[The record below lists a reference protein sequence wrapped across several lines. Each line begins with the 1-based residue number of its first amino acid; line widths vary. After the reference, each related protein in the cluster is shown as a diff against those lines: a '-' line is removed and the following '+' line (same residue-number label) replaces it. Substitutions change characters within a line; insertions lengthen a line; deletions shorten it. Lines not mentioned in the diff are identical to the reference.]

1 MHNKQRLYFGYI
13 ALIPAIIVF
22 AVFIAYPVMNT
33 IYLSFCNYRTQT
45 ITQGP
50 QFVAFANYVQM
61 FKDEQMWKSLKF
73 TIMFTIIAVI
83 IESVLGMLCALIM
96 NKQQRGRSLVSAMI
110 LIPWCIP
117 TVVSGL
123 MWSYIFAESYGILN
137 YLLQV
142 IGITS
147 QPIRWLTDSNYAFLS
162 ILISDVWKTVP
173 YMSLLMLSALKTVD
187 SSYLEAAQIDGANK
201 IQSFFKISLP
211 CMKPI
216 IIVAVMFRT
225 IQSFRI
231 YDLIRVL
238 TNGGPQGKTT
248 SLTIYTITQYTT
260 FGNMGYGAALAVLTF
275 IISLIIAVFFQD
287 GVKSKLEV

>member
-1 MHNKQRLYFGYI
+1 MHNKQRLVFGYL
-13 ALIPAIIVF
+13 ALIPAVIVF
-22 AVFIAYPVMNT
+22 AVFIVYPVFNT
-33 IYLSFCNYRTQT
+33 FYLSFCSYRTQT
-45 ITQGP
+45 IRQGAR
-50 QFVAFANYVQM
+50 FIGFANYVQM
-61 FKDEQMWKSLKF
+61 FGDDKMWTALKF
-73 TIMFTIIAVI
+73 TVLFTVI
-83 IESVLGMLCALIM
+83 SVVLESVLGMLCALIM
-96 NKQQRGRSLVSAMI
+96 NRQGKTRGLVCAMI

-123 MWSYIFAESYGILN
+123 MWNYIFAESYGVLN

-142 IGITS
+142 MGLSS
-147 QPIRWLTDSNYAFLS
+147 QPVRWLTDSRYAFLS

-201 IQSFFKISLP
+201 VQSFFKISMP

-260 FGNMGYGAALAVLTF
+260 YGNMGYGAALAVLTF
-275 IISLIIAVFFQD
+275 IISMIIAVCFQD

>member
-1 MHNKQRLYFGYI
+1 MHNRQRLIFGYL

-22 AVFIAYPVMNT
+22 AVFIVYPVCNT
-33 IYLSFCNYRTQT
+33 FYLSFFNYRTQT
-45 ITQGP
+45 IRQGA
-50 QFVAFANYVQM
+50 QFIGFANYAQM
-61 FKDEQMWKSLKF
+61 VGDDKMWTALQF
-73 TIMFTIIAVI
+73 TVLFTIISVVL
-83 IESVLGMLCALIM
+83 ESVLGMLCALIM
-96 NKQQRGRSLVSAMI
+96 NRQGKTRGLVCAMI

-137 YLLQV
+137 YLLQTL
-142 IGITS
+142 GLAC
-147 QPIRWLTDSNYAFLS
+147 QPVRWLTDSRYAFLS

-187 SSYLEAAQIDGANK
+187 ASYLEAASIDGANK
-201 IQSFFKISLP
+201 AQTFLRISMP

-248 SLTIYTITQYTT
+248 SLTIYTITQYTSY
-260 FGNMGYGAALAVLTF
+260 GNMGYGAALAVLTF
-275 IISLIIAVFFQD
+275 IISMIIAICFQD
-287 GVKSKLEV
+287 GIKSKLEV

>member
-1 MHNKQRLYFGYI
+1 M
-13 ALIPAIIVF
+13 
-22 AVFIAYPVMNT
+22 
-33 IYLSFCNYRTQT
+33 
-45 ITQGP
+45 
-50 QFVAFANYVQM
+50 
-61 FKDEQMWKSLKF
+61 
-73 TIMFTIIAVI
+73 
-83 IESVLGMLCALIM
+83 
-96 NKQQRGRSLVSAMI
+96 
-110 LIPWCIP
+110 
-117 TVVSGL
+117 
-123 MWSYIFAESYGILN
+123 LN
-137 YLLQV
+137 YLLQLT
-142 IGITS
+142 GLTS
-147 QPIRWLTDSNYAFLS
+147 GAVRWLTDSNYAFLS

-187 SSYLEAAQIDGANK
+187 TSFLEAAQIDGANK
-201 IQSFFKISLP
+201 VQSFFKISMP

-260 FGNMGYGAALAVLTF
+260 YGNMGYGAALAVLTF
-275 IISLIIAVFFQD
+275 IISMIIAVCFQD

>member
-1 MHNKQRLYFGYI
+1 MYNKQRLFFGYI
-13 ALIPAIIVF
+13 ALIPAVIVF
-22 AVFIAYPVMNT
+22 AVFIIYPVMNT
-33 IYLSFCNYRTQT
+33 IYLSFCNFRTQT
-45 ITQGP
+45 ISQGP
-50 QFVAFANYVQM
+50 QFAGFANYIQM
-61 FKDEQMWKSLKF
+61 FKDEQMWKALKF
-73 TIMFTIIAVI
+73 TVEFTIIAVI
-83 IESVLGMLCALIM
+83 LESILGMLCALIM
-96 NKQQRGRSLVSAMI
+96 NKQQKSSGFVSAMI

-137 YLLQV
+137 YLLQLV
-142 IGITS
+142 GITS
-147 QPIRWLTDSNYAFLS
+147 QPIRWLTDSNFAFLS

-187 SSYLEAAQIDGANK
+187 ASFLEAAQIDGASK
-201 IQSFFKISLP
+201 IQSFFKISVP

-275 IISLIIAVFFQD
+275 IVSMIIAICFQD

>member
-1 MHNKQRLYFGYI
+1 MHNRQRLVFGYI

-22 AVFIAYPVMNT
+22 AVFIVYPVFNT
-33 IYLSFCNYRTQT
+33 FYLSFCSYRTQT
-45 ITQGP
+45 IRQ
-50 QFVAFANYVQM
+50 VAKFIGLANYTQM
-61 FKDEQMWKSLKF
+61 FGDEKMWTALKF
-73 TIMFTIIAVI
+73 TVLFTVI
-83 IESVLGMLCALIM
+83 SVVLESVLGMLCALIM
-96 NKQQRGRSLVSAMI
+96 NRQGKTRGLVCAMI

-123 MWSYIFAESYGILN
+123 MWNYIFAESYGILN
-137 YLLQV
+137 FLLQTL
-142 IGITS
+142 GLAS
-147 QPIRWLTDSNYAFLS
+147 QPVRWLTDSRYAFLS

-187 SSYLEAAQIDGANK
+187 ASYLEAAQIDGANK
-201 IQSFFKISLP
+201 VQTFFKISMP

-275 IISLIIAVFFQD
+275 VISMIIAVLFQD

>member
-1 MHNKQRLYFGYI
+1 MHNKQRVVFGYL
-13 ALIPAIIVF
+13 ALIPAIVVF
-22 AVFIAYPVMNT
+22 AVFIVYPVFNT
-33 IYLSFCNYRTQT
+33 FYLSFCSYRTQT
-45 ITQGP
+45 IRQGP
-50 QFVAFANYVQM
+50 QFIGLANYAQM
-61 FKDEQMWKSLKF
+61 FGDDKMWTALKF
-73 TIMFTIIAVI
+73 TVLFTLISVVL
-83 IESVLGMLCALIM
+83 ESVLGMLCALIM
-96 NKQQRGRSLVSAMI
+96 NRQGKTRGLVCAMI

-123 MWSYIFAESYGILN
+123 MWNYIFAESYGVLN
-137 YLLQV
+137 FLLQ
-142 IGITS
+142 ILGFTS
-147 QPIRWLTDSNYAFLS
+147 QPVRWLTDSRYAFLS

-201 IQSFFKISLP
+201 VQSFFKISMP

-216 IIVAVMFRT
+216 IMVAVMFRT

-260 FGNMGYGAALAVLTF
+260 YGNMGYGAALAVLTF
-275 IISLIIAVFFQD
+275 IISMIIAVCFQD

>member
-1 MHNKQRLYFGYI
+1 MHNRQRLVFGYL

-22 AVFIAYPVMNT
+22 IVFIVYPVLNT
-33 IYLSFCNYRTQT
+33 FYLSFCSYRTQT
-45 ITQGP
+45 IRQGVK
-50 QFVAFANYVQM
+50 FIGFANYTQM
-61 FKDEQMWKSLKF
+61 FGDDKMWTALKF
-73 TIMFTIIAVI
+73 TVLFTLISVVL
-83 IESVLGMLCALIM
+83 ESVLGMLCALIM
-96 NKQQRGRSLVSAMI
+96 NRQGRTRGLVCAMI

-123 MWSYIFAESYGILN
+123 MWNYIFAESYGVLN
-137 YLLQV
+137 YLLQLT
-142 IGITS
+142 GLAG
-147 QPIRWLTDSNYAFLS
+147 QPVRWLTDSRYAFLS

-187 SSYLEAAQIDGANK
+187 ASFLEAAQIDGATK
-201 IQSFFKISLP
+201 VQSFFKISMP

-216 IIVAVMFRT
+216 IMVAVMFRT

-260 FGNMGYGAALAVLTF
+260 YGNMGYGAALAVLTF
-275 IISLIIAVFFQD
+275 IISMMIAVCFQD

>member
-1 MHNKQRLYFGYI
+1 MHNRQRLVFGYI

-22 AVFIAYPVMNT
+22 AVFIVYPVFNT
-33 IYLSFCNYRTQT
+33 FYLSFCSYRTQT
-45 ITQGP
+45 IRQGAK
-50 QFVAFANYVQM
+50 FIGLANYTQM
-61 FKDEQMWKSLKF
+61 FGDEKMWTALKF
-73 TIMFTIIAVI
+73 TVLFTVI
-83 IESVLGMLCALIM
+83 SVVLESVLGMLCALIM
-96 NKQQRGRSLVSAMI
+96 NRQGKTRGLVCAMI

-123 MWSYIFAESYGILN
+123 MWNYIFAESYGILN
-137 YLLQV
+137 FLLQTL
-142 IGITS
+142 GLAS
-147 QPIRWLTDSNYAFLS
+147 QPVRWLTDSRYAFLS

-187 SSYLEAAQIDGANK
+187 ASYLEAAQIDGANK
-201 IQSFFKISLP
+201 VQTFFKISMP

-275 IISLIIAVFFQD
+275 VISMIIAVLFQD

>member
-1 MHNKQRLYFGYI
+1 MHNKQRLIFGYL

-22 AVFIAYPVMNT
+22 CVFIVYPVCNT
-33 IYLSFCNYRTQT
+33 FYLSFCNYRTQT
-45 ITQGP
+45 IAHGP
-50 QFVAFANYVQM
+50 QWVGFANYAQM
-61 FKDEQMWKSLKF
+61 FGDQKMWTSLRF
-73 TIMFTIIAVI
+73 TVLFTLISVVL
-83 IESVLGMLCALIM
+83 ESVLGMLCALIM
-96 NKQQRGRSLVSAMI
+96 NRQGKSRGLVCAMI

-123 MWSYIFAESYGILN
+123 MWNYIFAESYGVLN
-137 YLLQV
+137 YLLQ
-142 IGITS
+142 ILGIVNS
-147 QPIRWLTDSNYAFLS
+147 PVRWLTDSNYAFLS

-187 SSYLEAAQIDGANK
+187 SSYLEAASIDGANK
-201 IQSFFKISLP
+201 VQSFFKISMP

-260 FGNMGYGAALAVLTF
+260 YGNMGYGAALAVLTF
-275 IISLIIAVFFQD
+275 VISMIIAVLFQD

>member
-1 MHNKQRLYFGYI
+1 MHNKQRLIFGYI

-22 AVFIAYPVMNT
+22 AVFIVYPVFNT
-33 IYLSFCNYRTQT
+33 IYLSFCSYRTQT
-45 ITQGP
+45 IQQGP
-50 QFVAFANYVQM
+50 KFIGFDNYVQM
-61 FKDEQMWKSLKF
+61 FGDDKMWTALNF
-73 TIMFTIIAVI
+73 TVLFTLISVVL
-83 IESVLGMLCALIM
+83 ESILGMLCALIM
-96 NKQQRGRSLVSAMI
+96 NRQGKTRGLVCAMI

-123 MWSYIFAESYGILN
+123 MWNYIFAESYGILN

-142 IGITS
+142 LGLTS
-147 QPIRWLTDSNYAFLS
+147 ENVRWLTDSRYAFLS

-187 SSYLEAAQIDGANK
+187 ASYLEAAQIDGANK
-201 IQSFFKISLP
+201 FQSFFKISMP

-248 SLTIYTITQYTT
+248 SLTIYTITQYTSY
-260 FGNMGYGAALAVLTF
+260 GNMGYGAALAVLTF
-275 IISLIIAVFFQD
+275 VISMIIAVCFQD
-287 GVKSKLEV
+287 GIKSKLEV

>member
-1 MHNKQRLYFGYI
+1 MHNRQRLIFGYL
-13 ALIPAIIVF
+13 ALIPAIVVF
-22 AVFIAYPVMNT
+22 AVFIVYPVFNT
-33 IYLSFCNYRTQT
+33 FYLSFCNYRTQT
-45 ITQGP
+45 IRQGA
-50 QFVAFANYVQM
+50 QFIGFANYRQM
-61 FKDEQMWKSLKF
+61 FGDEKMWTALKF
-73 TIMFTIIAVI
+73 TVLFTLISVVL
-83 IESVLGMLCALIM
+83 ESVLGMLCALIM
-96 NKQQRGRSLVSAMI
+96 NRQGRSRGLVSAMI

-123 MWSYIFAESYGILN
+123 MWNYIFAESYGVLN
-137 YLLQV
+137 FLLQAV
-142 IGITS
+142 GLAG
-147 QPIRWLTDSNYAFLS
+147 QPVRWLTDSNYAFLS

-187 SSYLEAAQIDGANK
+187 ASYLEAASIDGATK
-201 IQSFFKISLP
+201 VQSFFRISMP

-216 IIVAVMFRT
+216 IMVAVMFRT

-260 FGNMGYGAALAVLTF
+260 YGNMGYGAALAVLTF
-275 IISLIIAVFFQD
+275 IISMIIAVCFQD

>member
-1 MHNKQRLYFGYI
+1 MHNRQRLVFGYL

-22 AVFIAYPVMNT
+22 AVFIIYPVFNT
-33 IYLSFCNYRTQT
+33 FYLSFCNYRTQT
-45 ITQGP
+45 IRQGA
-50 QFVAFANYVQM
+50 QFIGFANYVQM
-61 FKDEQMWKSLKF
+61 FGDDKMWTSLKF
-73 TIMFTIIAVI
+73 TVLFTLISVVL
-83 IESVLGMLCALIM
+83 ESVLGMLCALIM
-96 NKQQRGRSLVSAMI
+96 NRQGKSRGLVSAMI

-123 MWSYIFAESYGILN
+123 MWNYIFAESYGILN
-137 YLLQV
+137 FLLQAM
-142 IGITS
+142 GLAS
-147 QPIRWLTDSNYAFLS
+147 QPVRWLTDSRYAFLS

-187 SSYLEAAQIDGANK
+187 SSYLEAAQIDGATK
-201 IQSFFKISLP
+201 VQSFFRISMP

-216 IIVAVMFRT
+216 ILVAVMFRT
-225 IQSFRI
+225 NQSYRI

-248 SLTIYTITQYTT
+248 SLTIYTITQYTSY
-260 FGNMGYGAALAVLTF
+260 GNMGYGAALAVLTF
-275 IISLIIAVFFQD
+275 IISMIIAVCFQD

>member
-13 ALIPAIIVF
+13 ALIPAVIVF
-22 AVFIAYPVMNT
+22 AVFIVYPVMNT

-45 ITQGP
+45 ISQGP

-73 TIMFTIIAVI
+73 TVLFTIIAVI

-96 NKQQRGRSLVSAMI
+96 NKQQRGRGFVSAMI

-137 YLLQV
+137 YVLQV
-142 IGITS
+142 LKITS
-147 QPIRWLTDSNYAFLS
+147 QPVRWLTDSNYAFLS